1 MSHNVPGSA
10 RFMYILG
17 AIILGGAVVWLGGM
31 AIDGMGLE
39 ERTGGAVVTGKSH
52 HEAGTTYTQR
62 TINNRSYVVPQA
74 TPEIYALEL
83 DLDGQAAVGSVDRDM
98 YAAMS
103 AGDSVRVRYMRRRLT
118 GGIDVVEVTK
128 P

>member
-39 ERTGGAVVTGKSH
+39 ERTGGAVVTGKFH

-74 TPEIYALEL
+74 TPEIYALEV
-83 DLDGQAAVGSVDRDM
+83 DLDGQAAVAAVDRGV
-98 YAAMS
+98 YEATA
-103 AGDSVRVRYMRRRLT
+103 AGDSVHVRYSRRRLT
-118 GGIDVVEVTK
+118 GAIEVVGVTR